1 MDSSYFY
8 WKVSYSGMKR
18 HRWALYSFIIII
30 LLVIVSSFLYYY
42 YFIIK
47 HPGEHISKEY
57 ILGIISEE
65 SPVYYRD
72 GINKIGVFFDKD
84 HRMYVHAD
92 DVPKDFIDALLAAE
106 DKNFYN
112 HIGIDFRGI
121 LRAAW
126 INIRAGRIK
135 EGGSTLTQQTAKNI
149 FGRRGRDP
157 VSKFKELINALKLEA
172 HFTKDEILE
181 FYINQFYVNGNGR
194 GLGIAARYFFDKYI
208 NDLTLLESAS
218 LAGIVKGPNYY
229 NPFIG
234 NTEEERARMRKKAKI
249 RTSYVLKNMKRLNMI
264 GEDIYNEEI
273 DKEIPFKKGIFRFEP
288 NVVLD
293 YVRNILQGERF
304 TKILNEKGIYNPATA
319 GLKIFTT
326 IDKGIQ
332 EAALYGVKKNLSE
345 LGMILDGLD
354 IDDLRF
360 NDREIRPNTNEEI
373 NSLQF
378 YYGKIIDIKK
388 KKRPEI
394 VVDIGGREGI
404 IDSDSIRRIAN
415 LIKRGKRKNMWAK
428 ATQKDVNNFIK
439 GLKKDDILY
448 TSIRD
453 IDRKNNKVYL
463 NIEAQPILQGGM
475 VIMEKG
481 EIRAMVG
488 GEDNKN
494 YNRAAQAVRQFGS
507 TFKPLIYYAALQLGW
522 NNLDRLGNYR
532 NLFPFENILYFP
544 RPYHKDAP
552 EEVSMLWA
560 GVKSE
565 NIASVYLLYHLTDK
579 LTFAQ
584 LKGLAGRLGLL
595 QEPHEV
601 RNEYVKRIRD
611 RLGIVSNKAQKRR
624 GIFNEIKE
632 GIRADLLFD
641 GKFEEAL
648 NLSRLYY
655 GIGFDKEIKYYENLI
670 KKGIGDAEEHLL
682 RIDILKR
689 YSFLNL
695 LEAAHNLKKIPFKDD
710 DLIPPSPPFSKG
722 GVRGG
727 LADDD
732 LVNGML
738 SFDTIHK
745 IEEAINEKLPELMK
759 HDPYSIDVLYRNM
772 DFRILLG
779 MKYVIALAQKI
790 GVNSPIGAVLSM
802 PMGSNSI
809 TLLEAAMIYQTLLE
823 GNIYRFSD
831 SIKRGE
837 TATITK
843 ILDRDNSIVYQY
855 KPTTERISD
864 EKDAYLIGRILYN
877 VVRYGTGQMA
887 RGKVLLSSLDPQ
899 KNKELKMLHIEYPL
913 YGKTGTTN
921 SYSNAAFIGFIP
933 YVTTQARTLE
943 YNHSLTVATYVGYD
957 DNRSMS
963 EGAIRITGASGAL
976 PAWTITAKEIVTY
989 LDQSRFIDAADL
1001 AFSLVDHVPIK
1012 KPKDIISVP
1021 VNKSSGLR
1029 VAEEFYN
1036 MYTDTGKDDG
1046 IVFIESF
1053 EIFTGKNFEGE
1064 KHFEPF
1070 KE

>member
-1 MDSSYFY
+1 
-8 WKVSYSGMKR
+8 
-18 HRWALYSFIIII
+18 
-30 LLVIVSSFLYYY
+30 
-42 YFIIK
+42 
-47 HPGEHISKEY
+47 
-57 ILGIISEE
+57 
-65 SPVYYRD
+65 
-72 GINKIGVFFDKD
+72 
-84 HRMYVHAD
+84 MYVHID
-92 DVPKDFIDALLAAE
+92 DIPKDFINALLAAE

-121 LRAAW
+121 LRAVW
-126 INIRAGRIK
+126 INSRAGRVK
-135 EGGSTLTQQTAKNI
+135 AGGSTLTQQTAKNI
-149 FGRRGRDP
+149 FGRKGRDL
-157 VSKFKELINALKLEA
+157 VSKLKELINALKLEA

-194 GLGIAARYFFDKYI
+194 GLGIAARYFFDKDI
-208 NDLTLLESAS
+208 KDLTLLESVS

-234 NTEEERARMRKKAKI
+234 DTEEERARMRKKAKI
-249 RTSYVLKNMKRLNMI
+249 RTAYVLKNMRGLNMI
-264 GEDIYNEEI
+264 SEDVYNEEI
-273 DKEIPFKKGIFRFEP
+273 DKELPFNKGIFRFEQ

-326 IDKGIQ
+326 IDKGMQ

-345 LGMILDGLD
+345 LGIILDGLD
-354 IDDLRF
+354 IDDLKF
-360 NDREIRPNTNEEI
+360 NDREIRSNTNEEI
-373 NSLQF
+373 NRLQF
-378 YYGKIIDIKK
+378 YYGKIVDIKK

-394 VVDIGGREGI
+394 VVDIGESEGI
-404 IDSDSIRRIAN
+404 IDSYAIKRTSN
-415 LIKRGKRKNMWAK
+415 LIKRGKMKNRWAK

-453 IDRKNNKVYL
+453 IDKKNNKIYL
-463 NIEAQPILQGGM
+463 NIEAQPALQGGM
-475 VIMEKG
+475 VILEKG

-522 NNLDRLGNYR
+522 NKLDRLGNYR
-532 NLFPFENILYFP
+532 NVFPFENTLYFP

-552 EEVSMLWA
+552 EEVSMFWA

-565 NIASVYLLYHLTDK
+565 NVASVYLLYHFTDK

-584 LKGLAGRLGLL
+584 LKGLAERVGLL
-595 QEPHEV
+595 QEPHED
-601 RNEYVKRIRD
+601 RNTYVKRIRD
-611 RLGIVSNKAQKRR
+611 RLGIVSNKAQIKR
-624 GIFNEIKE
+624 GIFNEIKQ
-632 GIRADLLFD
+632 GIKADLLFD

-648 NLSRLYY
+648 NLDRLYY
-655 GIGFDKEIKYYENLI
+655 GIGFDKEIKYYENHI
-670 KKGIGDAEEHLL
+670 KEGIGDVEEHLL

-695 LEAAHNLKKIPFKDD
+695 QKAVHNLNQTPLKYGN
-710 DLIPPSPPFSKG
+710 LIPPSPPFNKG
-722 GVRGG
+722 GTKLNPFNKGGKKLIPPFGKGGGRGG
-727 LADDD
+727 FSDDD

-738 SFDTIHK
+738 SVGTIYK
-745 IEEAINEKLPELMK
+745 IEEAINERLLELRK
-759 HDPYSIDVLYRNM
+759 HDPYSIEVLSKNM
-772 DFRILLG
+772 NFKILLG
-779 MKYVIALAQKI
+779 MKYVIALAKKI

-809 TLLEAAMIYQTLLE
+809 TLLDSAMIYQTLLE
-823 GNIYRFSD
+823 GNIYRFSN
-831 SIKRGE
+831 SVKRGE

-843 ILDRDNSIVYQY
+843 ITDRYNSIIYQY
-855 KPTTERISD
+855 KPITERISD

-877 VVRYGTGQMA
+877 VVRYGTGQTA
-887 RGKVLLSSLDPQ
+887 RGKVLLSSLDPE
-899 KNKELKMLHIEYPL
+899 KNKELKKLHIEYPL

-933 YVTTQARTLE
+933 YVTTQSKALE
-943 YNHSLTVATYVGYD
+943 YKHSLTVATYVGYD
-957 DNRSMS
+957 DNKSMS
-963 EGAIRITGASGAL
+963 QETIKITGASGAL
-976 PAWTITAKEIVTY
+976 PAWTITAKELVNY
-989 LDQSRFIDAADL
+989 LDQSVFIDAADL
-1001 AFSLVDHVPIK
+1001 AFSLVDHVQIK
-1012 KPKDIISVP
+1012 KPKGIISVP
-1021 VNKSSGLR
+1021 VNKRSGLR

-1036 MYTDTGKDDG
+1036 MYTGTGKDDG
-1046 IVFIESF
+1046 IAFVESF
-1053 EIFTGKNFEGE
+1053 ERFNGKNFEGE
-1064 KHFEPF
+1064 RHFEPF

>member
-1 MDSSYFY
+1 
-8 WKVSYSGMKR
+8 MKR
-18 HRWALYSFIIII
+18 HRWVLYSFIIII

-42 YFIIK
+42 FIIK

-57 ILGIISEE
+57 ILSIISEE

-84 HRMYVHAD
+84 HRMYVHTD
-92 DVPKDFIDALLAAE
+92 DVPKDFINALLAAE

-112 HIGIDFRGI
+112 HMGVDFSGI
-121 LRAAW
+121 LRAIW
-126 INIRAGRIK
+126 INIRAGKIK
-135 EGGSTLTQQTAKNI
+135 AGGSTLTQQTAKNI
-149 FGRRGRDP
+149 FGRRGRDW

-194 GLGIAARYFFDKYI
+194 GLGIAARYFFDKHI

-234 NTEEERARMRKKAKI
+234 DTEEERARMRKKVKI
-249 RTSYVLKNMKRLNMI
+249 RTAYVLKNMKRLSMI
-264 GEDIYNEEI
+264 GEDVYNEEI
-273 DKEIPFKKGIFRFEP
+273 DREIPFKKGIFRFEQ

-293 YVRNILQGERF
+293 YVRNILQAERF

-345 LGMILDGLD
+345 LGIILDGLD
-354 IDDLRF
+354 IDDLKF
-360 NDREIRPNTNEEI
+360 NDREIKPNTNEEI

-388 KKRPEI
+388 KKRPGI
-394 VVDIGGREGI
+394 VVDIGGIEGI

-415 LIKRGKRKNMWAK
+415 LIKKGKRKNMWAK
-428 ATQKDVNNFIK
+428 ATQKDVNSFIK
-439 GLKKDDILY
+439 GLKKNDILY
-448 TSIRD
+448 ASIRD

-463 NIEAQPILQGGM
+463 DIDAQPTLQGGM
-475 VIMEKG
+475 VILEKG

-522 NNLDRLGNYR
+522 NNLDKLGNYR

-584 LKGLAGRLGLL
+584 LKGLAERLGLL

-611 RLGIVSNKAQKRR
+611 RLGIVSNKAQRRR

-632 GIRADLLFD
+632 GIKADLLFD

-682 RIDILKR
+682 RIDILKK

-695 LEAAHNLKKIPFKDD
+695 QKTAHTLNETAFNDD
-710 DLIPPSPPFSKG
+710 DLIS
-722 GVRGG
+722 
-727 LADDD
+727 
-732 LVNGML
+732 GML
-738 SFDTIHK
+738 SPGTIRK
-745 IEEAINEKLPELMK
+745 IEEAINERLLELRN

-779 MKYVIALAQKI
+779 MKYVIALTQKI

-837 TATITK
+837 TAAIIK
-843 ILDRDNSIVYQY
+843 ILDRDNTIVYQY
-855 KPTTERISD
+855 KPITERISD

-887 RGKVLLSSLDPQ
+887 RGKVLLSSLDPE

-943 YNHSLTVATYVGYD
+943 YKHSLTVATYVGYD
-957 DNRSMS
+957 DNRSMA
-963 EGAIRITGASGAL
+963 ERAIRITGASGAL
-976 PAWTITAKEIVTY
+976 PAWSITAKEIVIY

-1053 EIFTGKNFEGE
+1053 EIFNGKNFEGE